1 MSKIETHQIRAHL
14 ITLSDKEA
22 EFLRD
27 YLQNWPYVTDEPN
40 DLKEIRFE
48 LFEILNKATR

>member
-14 ITLSDKEA
+14 LTLSDKEA

-27 YLQNWPYVTDEPN
+27 YLQNWPFTEDEPTDIAN
-40 DLKEIRFE
+40 MRQDLFLTLK
-48 LFEILNKATR
+48 KATK